1 MRLFLDPR
9 SFPGIAVGWEG
20 GGDGDFL
27 AVEFEVV
34 EVCHGDLG
42 SLLCG
47 VLRREL
53 VVKQGE
59 ERGEGRRG
67 TQGQRDRDRGGEGRR
82 GYLGITIVFVFLQS
96 NILQGTVLGEEIL

>member
-47 VLRREL
+47 VLRRQL
-53 VVKQGE
+53 VAKQGE
-59 ERGEGRRG
+59 EMGEGEGRERGGTGEGQGRERGGRGEGEGRERG
-67 TQGQRDRDRGGEGRR
+67 GRGEGEGRER
-82 GYLGITIVFVFLQS
+82 GGGVTLA
-96 NILQGTVLGEEIL
+96 